1 MRKRPGF
8 CRVRIGLLSR
18 SWFARNHPEAL
29 GAANSGGFALFRRR
43 PTGATGAFRYRRRF
57 IAFSCSSFKTP
68 KYADQIH
75 TSSSVISVL
84 SLANV

>member
-8 CRVRIGLLSR
+8 TGRGSGSFPVLV
-18 SWFARNHPEAL
+18 FQNHPEAL

-75 TSSSVISVL
+75 TSSSVISAL
-84 SLANV
+84 SLAKV

>member
-8 CRVRIGLLSR
+8 CRAWTGLPPAL
-18 SWFARNHPEAL
+18 WFARNHPEAL

-57 IAFSCSSFKTP
+57 MAFSCSSLRR
-68 KYADQIH
+68 
-75 TSSSVISVL
+75 S
-84 SLANV
+84 